1 MTYKIERGVTPKPV
15 KAVAYGVEGVGKTT
29 FGAAWPGAVFIDV
42 EDGSGHYDVARFPR
56 PTLWTELIA
65 EVLAAVDMD
74 EVGTLVI
81 DTIDAAEALCVAHVL
96 RKKKWKGIEDA
107 GYGKGYTYAS
117 EQFSKL
123 LDALDKVV
131 EAGKN
136 VLLLAH
142 AQIKKFEQP
151 DELGAYDRWELKLS
165 KKDAPLVKEWCDLLL
180 FANYKTD
187 VMTSDDGKKTKASGG
202 KKRVMYASHTAAWDA
217 KNRLGL
223 RDSMPFDFAEIADK
237 VPTDIKPAEQPFVP
251 EDEAEA
257 QAGAQAAGDAAV
269 KAASKAS
276 SKSAAK
282 AVDKPSKRKDGPSL
296 EEMDSYLHEIA
307 NGNMNAK
314 PPEFEEVTEPEF
326 AQLHQLMA
334 DYQVSEAQLRD
345 AVGSRKNNDY
355 TDATPIGDYSIE
367 FVRNTL
373 LKHWEKIVATVKERG
388 ELYKDIP
395 F

>member
-1 MTYKIERGVTPKPV
+1 MAFKIERGTRAKPI
-15 KAVAYGVEGVGKTT
+15 KAVCYGVEGVGKTT

-96 RKKKWKGIEDA
+96 REKKWKGIEDA

-131 EAGKN
+131 DAGKN

-223 RDSMPFDFAEIADK
+223 RDSMPFDFTEIADK

-251 EDEAEA
+251 DDEAEA
-257 QAGAQAAGDAAV
+257 QAGAEA
-269 KAASKAS
+269 AASTK
-276 SKSAAK
+276 
-282 AVDKPSKRKDGPSL
+282 KDGPSL

-326 AQLHQLMA
+326 TQLHQLMA

-355 TDATPIGDYSIE
+355 TDATPIGDYSVE

-373 LKHWEKIVATVKERG
+373 LKHWEKIVATVHERG